1 MDQLKENI
9 LLDRIIPKKGYI
21 QGNLVIV
28 SDIVNRVKSD
38 ASLEDMEKILTF
50 YTKKINK
57 INNL

>member
-1 MDQLKENI
+1 MVQIKENI
-9 LLDRIIPKKGYI
+9 LPDRIILKKGYI